1 MPGTHELIGIL
12 VAIFVIWLVLKVAKV
27 AIKIIFLVIALL
39 AAAGVIYFLF
49 MR

>member
-1 MPGTHELIGIL
+1 MPGPHELIGIL
-12 VAIFVIWLVLKVAKV
+12 VAILVIWFVLKVAKV

-39 AAAGVIYFLF
+39 VAGGVVYFLF

>member
-1 MPGTHELIGIL
+1 MPGLHELIGIL
-12 VAIFVIWLVLKVAKV
+12 VVVFAIWFVLKMAKV

-39 AAAGVIYFLF
+39 VAAGVVYFLF